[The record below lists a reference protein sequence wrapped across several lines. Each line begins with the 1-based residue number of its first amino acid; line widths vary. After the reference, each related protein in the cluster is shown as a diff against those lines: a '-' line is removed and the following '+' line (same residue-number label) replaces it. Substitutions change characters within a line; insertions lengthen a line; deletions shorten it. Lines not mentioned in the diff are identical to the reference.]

1 MSNRYSINIDNLP
14 EQLPKEKLYVLLKKV
29 KTGDSKA
36 RELVIVYNLRLVL
49 FRLSKRFV
57 YSSLDREDLLSAGS
71 LGLLKAVD
79 SYDISKGV
87 EFTTYAIKCIDN
99 AIINYLNANNKYINN
114 LSIDDAI
121 YYNKEGKEIKLV
133 ETLMDD
139 EDIEEEY
146 IEKEIYKILRQL
158 IEELSERDRTLI
170 KMTFGFY
177 DDNLYSQK
185 EIAAIMNIPQSTF
198 SEIKNRSLKKIRTKL
213 TNEVIE
219 CRHTK

>member
-1 MSNRYSINIDNLP
+1 MTNKYSINIDNLP
-14 EQLPKEKLYVLLKKV
+14 EQLPKEKLYALLKKV

-139 EDIEEEY
+139 KDIEEEY

>member
-1 MSNRYSINIDNLP
+1 MTNKYSINIDNLP
-14 EQLPKEKLYVLLKKV
+14 EQLPKEKLYALLKKV